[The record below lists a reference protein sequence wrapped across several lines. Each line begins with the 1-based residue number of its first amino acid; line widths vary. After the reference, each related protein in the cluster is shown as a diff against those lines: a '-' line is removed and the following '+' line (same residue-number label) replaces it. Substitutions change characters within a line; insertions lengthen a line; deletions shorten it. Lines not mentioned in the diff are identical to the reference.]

1 MNRREWD
8 EVLSDYGVRFGYPRV
23 VGAYLGV
30 NAVPDLWMLVDSA
43 DCATLRAEMIQD
55 NHDWNSTLISA
66 DGKHRIA
73 NTGLCPESVVLDRRE
88 LMAAQ
93 MAAIGRQSGAMLLAY
108 PSAVAS
114 MVGVDYDSIYRTVKE
129 RMGMPVVT
137 IRPVEALGDWCSG
150 YAQVMEAVAEHIV
163 LPEVSPRDDAV
174 AVVGYLWDR
183 NEADHEANVAELAR
197 MLAGAGLELVST
209 WFSGRPTTELSRVA
223 EASLIVALPHAGRSA
238 EMLAARTG
246 AKVIHTGLP
255 LGLSASAEWI
265 RTVASALDAP
275 AAPLSSRAEAW
286 LTAELP
292 GYYRKLRKAV
302 SRWFV
307 NREFLVCTES
317 HLAAAVTRMLRE
329 MGGVVRLVALSGP
342 AVEVD
347 PGLSGIAL
355 HAPSLR
361 ELWLETKRITEAAQR
376 LPVLIANE
384 QAVGSIAT
392 LAVGGVFLGFQSP
405 GMHHLFDAPFLGL
418 KGTLCLTDRIVNS
431 VPLSMSLHR

>member
-8 EVLSDYGVRFGYPRV
+8 DVLSDYGVRFGYPRV

-93 MAAIGRQSGAMLLAY
+93 MAAIGRQEGAMLLAY

-114 MVGVDYDSIYRTVKE
+114 MVGVDYDSIYRTVKD
-129 RMGMPVVT
+129 RMRMPVVT

-150 YAQVMEAVAEHIV
+150 YAQVLEAVAENV
-163 LPEVSPRDDAV
+163 ALPGAQLRPGTV
-174 AVVGYLWDR
+174 AVIGYLWDR
-183 NEADHEANVAELAR
+183 NEADHEANVAELKR

-209 WFSGRPTTELSRVA
+209 WFSGCPTRELARVA
-223 EASLIVALPHAGRSA
+223 EASVLVSLPHGGRGAEILAGK
-238 EMLAARTG
+238 TG
-246 AKVIHTGLP
+246 ARVVSTGLP
-255 LGLSASAEWI
+255 IGLSASSEWL
-265 RTVASALDAP
+265 RTVSAASGDEYLA
-275 AAPLSSRAEAW
+275 RAESW
-286 LTAELP
+286 LASELRSC
-292 GYYRKLRKAV
+292 YLKLRKAV

-342 AVEVD
+342 SVEVD
-347 PGLSGIAL
+347 AGASGSVL

-361 ELWLETKRITEAAQR
+361 ELWLETKRVTEAAQR

-405 GMHHLFDAPFLGL
+405 GMHCLFDSPYLGL
-418 KGTLCLTDRIVNS
+418 RGTLCLTDRIVNS